1 MKQKAR
7 SYLFFNKDNFVKK
20 LKKKNPKKAETKKE
34 SKKLKTKNF

>member
-20 LKKKNPKKAETKKE
+20 KKKNPKKAETKKE

>member
-20 LKKKNPKKAETKKE
+20 KKK
-34 SKKLKTKNF
+34 SKKGWDKKGKQKTKN